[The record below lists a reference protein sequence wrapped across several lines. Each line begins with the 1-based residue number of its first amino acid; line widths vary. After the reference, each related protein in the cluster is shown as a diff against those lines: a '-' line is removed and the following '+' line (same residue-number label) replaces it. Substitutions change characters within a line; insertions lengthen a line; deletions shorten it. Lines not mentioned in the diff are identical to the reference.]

1 MIDGKE
7 KPKIPSKFAIRAARY
22 NEFHCALCGYFSK
35 HVYVVNCYNDINNN
49 NNNNNVFI
57 YVYLKIIV
65 IEQNKMEK
73 SITFCNADKHTIKRS
88 VRVLFMIS

>member
-35 HVYVVNCYNDINNN
+35 HVYIVNGYNNIN

-65 IEQNKMEK
+65 IE
-73 SITFCNADKHTIKRS
+73 
-88 VRVLFMIS
+88 

>member
-35 HVYVVNCYNDINNN
+35 HVYVVNCYNNIINNNNN

-65 IEQNKMEK
+65 IE
-73 SITFCNADKHTIKRS
+73 
-88 VRVLFMIS
+88 

>member
-35 HVYVVNCYNDINNN
+35 HVYVVNCYN
-49 NNNNNVFI
+49 
-57 YVYLKIIV
+57 KIILL
-65 IEQNKMEK
+65 IIIIIIIIMYL
-73 SITFCNADKHTIKRS
+73 SMCI
-88 VRVLFMIS
+88 